1 MASIRVSMS
10 KPVEG
15 DSLTGRGNVDSSTQ
29 QPMVLKQVHT
39 DHYIVSTISTMT
51 SRGHSLD
58 YGNMS
63 HNTNVRCSAQPCCL
77 SQFVWAVLEASTI
90 N

>member
-1 MASIRVSMS
+1 MS

-15 DSLTGRGNVDSSTQ
+15 DSLTGRRNVDSSTQ

-39 DHYIVSTISTMT
+39 DHYIVSTMT

-58 YGNMS
+58 YRNMS
-63 HNTNVRCSAQPCCL
+63 HNTNVRCPAQ
-77 SQFVWAVLEASTI
+77 SFTI
-90 N
+90 SVGCFGGIN